1 MADSEVTSSR
11 ATAVTS
17 AGATDVASTAAAGGV
32 GLSPLPD
39 RTGRAGLP
47 GVLRSE
53 ATKIRSVRS
62 TYWSL
67 VVLLAVEIGLA
78 AVIGWAVQSRWH
90 RLSPL
95 ARLAFQ
101 PTETVLGVH
110 FLGQLIIAVLGAI
123 VLTAEYSTGMIRTSL
138 TAMPRRG
145 TLYLGKAV
153 VFAVVAVVVGLIA
166 SFCAFLVGQAL
177 LAPVHADTN
186 LGAPGV
192 LGAVVGSGLYLAL
205 CGLFA
210 FGIGGVLRHTA
221 GAITAA
227 IGLLFVPPI
236 IVNFLPAS
244 WQIDITRW
252 LPSSA
257 GTAISSTSTVPHM
270 FPSWGEFAVFAAY
283 TAVVLIAGAVLFQ
296 RRDA

>member
-1 MADSEVTSSR
+1 M
-11 ATAVTS
+11 TS
-17 AGATDVASTAAAGGV
+17 AGPATLNGHSR
-32 GLSPLPD
+32 LSPLPEP
-39 RTGRAGLP
+39 TGRSGLT

-53 ATKIRSVRS
+53 VTKVWSVRS

-67 VVLLAVEIGLA
+67 FVLLAVEIGLA

-90 RLSPL
+90 QLSPV
-95 ARLAFQ
+95 ARLTFQ

-145 TLYLGKAV
+145 TLYLGKAI
-153 VFAVVAVVVGLIA
+153 VFAAIAVVVGVIA
-166 SFCAFLVGQAL
+166 SFCAFLLGQAL
-177 LAPVHADTN
+177 LAPVHANTS

-210 FGIGGVLRHTA
+210 FGIGGILRHTA
-221 GAITAA
+221 GTITAA

-236 IVNFLPAS
+236 IVNFLPSS

-252 LPSSA
+252 LPASA
-257 GTAISSTSTVPHM
+257 GSAISSTSTMPHM
-270 FPSWGEFAVFAAY
+270 FPGWGELAVFAAY
-283 TAVVLIAGAVLFQ
+283 TAAVLIAGAILFH